1 MARCHLHEGKARDEA
16 RTLFP
21 NDISRAESFISIVV
35 TKYIAYIYVCFV
47 VLQFLQLFFILL
59 LTLPSF
65 SSQIQCWRFS
75 GHSAG
80 EWTSNSPLVQQPT
93 GSGAGHPTRHH
104 WPLEPHRLAQIWT
117 SAKWLCVR
125 GGNSLWLL
133 WVSFLSCCLP
143 GFHQIRVACDDTNS
157 ENRVV
162 VS

>member
-1 MARCHLHEGKARDEA
+1 MRLGPWFLMTSEELR
-16 RTLFP
+16 RLFP
-21 NDISRAESFISIVV
+21 LLSLNILFISV
-35 TKYIAYIYVCFV
+35 FV
-47 VLQFLQLFFILL
+47 LLFYSFYSYFFILL

-93 GSGAGHPTRHH
+93 GSGTGRPTRHR

-143 GFHQIRVACDDTNS
+143 GFHQIGVVCDDTHS